1 MAKSIFSILDEL
13 ETDTSVPDHGS
24 VTHTLPRN
32 LLPTAEQFEDADS
45 LLDWAEENEI
55 THACLQ
61 KGIQKFLI
69 DLRAIFKSVKKD
81 EVWNFEKGQ
90 KAVDDAE
97 WKITSRP
104 NVNDKEAVKKQA
116 ILDANLGIAKAM
128 KATKGISEEM
138 ILNTL
143 TESCGADLAKE
154 IIASLE

>member
-32 LLPTAEQFEDADS
+32 LLPTAEQFENADS

-90 KAVDDAE
+90 KNVDDAE

-104 NVNDKEAVKKQA
+104 EGKKSAVDVA
-116 ILDANLGIAKAM
+116 TNYLASLSEEERAEFIANLK
-128 KATKGISEEM
+128 
-138 ILNTL
+138 
-143 TESCGADLAKE
+143 
-154 IIASLE
+154 